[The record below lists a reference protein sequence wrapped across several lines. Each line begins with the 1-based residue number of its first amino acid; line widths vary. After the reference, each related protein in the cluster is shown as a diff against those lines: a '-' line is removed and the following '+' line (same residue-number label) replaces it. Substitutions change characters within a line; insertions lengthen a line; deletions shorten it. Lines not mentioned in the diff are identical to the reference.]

1 MPKKQK
7 LRLLVTPA
15 GYDDMGQ
22 VLSGLGYSFAEA
34 PLDPEDLC
42 IDLRQCDALFVNCA
56 SCDLES
62 IAEHVAFFVR
72 NGGTV
77 FASDWAC
84 VALDSLDTRGLS
96 FSQDYTDAQ
105 ELQADLVDPEFR
117 KVMNRSTIK
126 LTFDL
131 GSWAY
136 ATSIPSGA
144 RTLLEGPVDSA
155 GRWATSKQTVPLA
168 FMFGYGKGTVC
179 FTSFHNHAQTSEME
193 RTLLSLLA
201 LTPIAKASGHSI
213 TKLAEEHGLITR

>member
-1 MPKKQK
+1 MPTKQK

-34 PLDPEDLC
+34 PLDPD
-42 IDLRQCDALFVNCA
+42 DLRSILKRCDALFVNCA

-62 IAEHVAFFVR
+62 IAEDVAFFVR

-96 FSQDYTDAQ
+96 FSMDHTEAQ
-105 ELQADLVDPEFR
+105 TLRAELLDPEFQG
-117 KVMNRSTIK
+117 VMNTASVEI
-126 LTFDL
+126 TFDL

-136 ATSIPSGA
+136 ATAIPEGA
-144 RTLLEGPVDSA
+144 RILLAGKVDTTGSYFK
-155 GRWATSKQTVPLA
+155 RKQTVPLA
-168 FMFGYGKGTVC
+168 FMFGYGKGTAC
-179 FTSFHNHAQTSEME
+179 FTSFHNHAQTGALEK
-193 RTLLSLLA
+193 TLLSLLA
-201 LTPIAKASGHSI
+201 LAPIAKASGQSI